1 VDHLNL
7 PRALAVTALFLIVAF
22 VFLQQGTFASGT
34 GGSGGTPAT
43 VTTTTTAKAPTTTL
57 PKAQTKVQVANASAT
72 PGAATKITQQL
83 QTLGWNTLPPVNATA
98 QVPSS
103 KIYYAQG
110 RKAAARSVAADLKL
124 PKSSIAPLTTSVPV
138 PGAAG
143 DDVVVLVG
151 PDLAS

>member
-1 VDHLNL
+1 VF
-7 PRALAVTALFLIVAF
+7 VIVAF
-22 VFLQQGTFASGT
+22 VFLQRGTFATGT
-34 GGSGGTPAT
+34 GGSGGMPAA
-43 VTTTTTAKAPTTTL
+43 VTTTTKAKGPTTTV
-57 PKAQTKVQVANASAT
+57 PKAQIKVQVANASAT
-72 PGAATKITQQL
+72 AGAATKITQQL

-103 KIYYAQG
+103 KIYFAQG
-110 RKAAARSVAADLKL
+110 RKAAALSVATDLKL
-124 PKSSIAPLTTSVPV
+124 PKSVIAPLTTSVPV